1 MKLRHEY
8 KHYINTA
15 DYLIIKSRL
24 SCLLKQDKHAGAT
37 GQYKIRSLY
46 FDNLY
51 DKALLEKINGINRR
65 EKFRIRFYNDDHSF
79 IRLEKK
85 SKINGL
91 CSKEK
96 EQISRDDC
104 ELLLKGNIDFLKESN
119 KPLFHELYVKMKGQL
134 LRPKTIVDYIREAYT
149 YPVANVRI
157 TFDKSI
163 KTGLN
168 TTEMFSDNLP
178 MLETLNGRFIIL
190 EVKYDQFLPEVI
202 SDMLQTNERKAE
214 SISKY
219 ALCRSYD

>member
-1 MKLRHEY
+1 VKLRHEY
-8 KHYINTA
+8 KHYINTV

-24 SCLLKQDKHAGAT
+24 SCLLKQDKHAGRN

-51 DKALLEKINGINRR
+51 DKALLEKINGLNRR
-65 EKFRIRFYNDDHSF
+65 EKFRIRFYNDDPSF

-85 SKINGL
+85 SKTNGL

-96 EQISRDDC
+96 ERISKDDC

-119 KPLFHELYVKMKGQL
+119 KSLFHELYVKMKGQL
-134 LRPKTIVDYIREAYT
+134 LCPKTIVDYIREAYI
-149 YPVANVRI
+149 YPVGNVRI

-168 TTEMFSDNLP
+168 ATEMFNDNLP
-178 MLETLNGRFIIL
+178 MLETINGRFIIL